1 MSQTISKAK
10 SLILRI
16 EAKTRKQSPHKISND
31 EPVIVQKEKDDK
43 LYKSKLMICID
54 ILCSLVAEGPMKF
67 VRLWDKVE
75 LDTVHLIPHLRLLF
89 DRGLIEQQNFGEDAT
104 FYAVT
109 ERGMKVL
116 KVISPIIKEAHKL
129 QIRDFEIMENKLSET
144 GYF

>member
-16 EAKTRKQSPHKISND
+16 EGKTRKESPHKISND
-31 EPVIVQKEKDDK
+31 EPVIAQKENDEK

-67 VRLWDKVE
+67 VRLLDKVE

-104 FYAVT
+104 FYSVT

-129 QIRDFEIMENKLSET
+129 QIRDFEIMENKLSEA